1 MHRHLQLAAAALFT
15 ATSLSA
21 QIHMPQLSHK
31 EPKNTGE
38 DVSWLAPYADPAP
51 DGRGK
56 DLLREPRL
64 RGFIKDHLTAPQ
76 TFWNDNESL
85 YETIY
90 DLLENPN
97 QVILRDDR
105 YFVADGCVLA
115 FCPSRGMLF
124 IDTGAPHPTTAF
136 AAIDW
141 TKDNKTPNQ
150 SGAEYT
156 LWLFSNRLLTTD
168 DTPAAGTNP
177 SPDTP
182 MHIPSSLASA
192 VAAWAAEPIPGTSTY
207 QNITHVILVA
217 PDGKPHQASPA
228 AIGITPHAAT
238 ASSTQQPTST
248 TQQPSTDTKPS
259 GTGPNQ

>member
-1 MHRHLQLAAAALFT
+1 
-15 ATSLSA
+15 
-21 QIHMPQLSHK
+21 MPQLSHK

-38 DVSWLAPYADPAP
+38 DVSWLAPFADPAP

-64 RGFIKDHLTAPQ
+64 RGFLKDHFTSPQ

-90 DLLENPN
+90 DLLEAPN
-97 QVILRDDR
+97 QVVLRDNR

-124 IDTGAPHPTTAF
+124 VDTGAPHTITAF

-141 TKDNKTPNQ
+141 TKDNKTTNQ
-150 SGAEYT
+150 AGAEYT
-156 LWLFSNRLLTTD
+156 LWIFSDRLLTTD

-177 SPDTP
+177 DSSTP
-182 MHIPSSLASA
+182 MHIPASLSSAL
-192 VAAWAAEPIPGTSTY
+192 AAWAGEPIPGTETY

-217 PDGKPHQASPA
+217 PNGKPTPVPPA
-228 AIGITPHAAT
+228 ALGIAPHAAT
-238 ASSTQQPTST
+238 AASGTQQPASST
-248 TQQPSTDTKPS
+248 KPTSTDTKPTS
-259 GTGPNQ
+259 GPNQ

>member
-1 MHRHLQLAAAALFT
+1 MHRHLQLAAALLFT

-31 EPKNTGE
+31 EPKNPGE

-64 RGFIKDHLTAPQ
+64 RGFLKDHFTSPQ

-90 DLLENPN
+90 DLLEAPN
-97 QVILRDDR
+97 QVILRDNR
-105 YFVADGCVLA
+105 YLVADGCVLA

-124 IDTGAPHPTTAF
+124 VDTGSPHPITAF

-141 TKDNKTPNQ
+141 TKDNKTPSQ
-150 SGAEYT
+150 PGAEYT
-156 LWLFSNRLLTTD
+156 LWIFSDRLLTTD
-168 DTPAAGTNP
+168 ETPAAGANP
-177 SPDTP
+177 DSSTP
-182 MHIPSSLASA
+182 LHIPASLSSAI
-192 VAAWAAEPIPGTSTY
+192 AAWAAEPIPGTNTY
-207 QNITHVILVA
+207 QNITHAILVA
-217 PDGKPHQASPA
+217 PNGAPHPIPPA
-228 AIGITPHAAT
+228 ALGITAHAPA
-238 ASSTQQPTST
+238 AST
-248 TQQPSTDTKPS
+248 TPQPASTPPTSTDTKLAAP
-259 GTGPNQ
+259 GPNQ